1 MNGKKTRKDAKK
13 SNMICKKMR
22 VNGRM
27 QRVCKPVSKAKN
39 KAAAMRRR
47 MPKKTMTAQEG
58 KKQVKPNR
66 IIID

>member
-1 MNGKKTRKDAKK
+1 
-13 SNMICKKMR
+13 MICKKMR

-27 QRVCKPVSKAKN
+27 QRVCKPVGKAKN
-39 KAAAMRRR
+39 KAEAMRRR

-66 IIID
+66 IIIN

>member
-1 MNGKKTRKDAKK
+1 
-13 SNMICKKMR
+13 MICKKMR

-27 QRVCKPVSKAKN
+27 QRVCKPVGKAKN
-39 KAAAMRRR
+39 KAEALRRK

-66 IIID
+66 IIIN